1 MVIKTASGI
10 YMHAAWAED
19 EEGAGF
25 SLTKFDTAQYVGHYS
40 DKSAEESA
48 NWRKYEWQAIQE
60 ADDEE
65 DDGTEI
71 VEDESELDD
80 EEEEEADGEI
90 ISSDDVIEGLM
101 DDIGD
106 TAEEVQSVGADSTAT
121 QNLSDTGLG
130 NDNLLS
136 GTNRGLAGWIIP
148 DGFSAEA
155 VAGTIYDDTA
165 DAVNYI
171 KITCGTAGAG
181 ALQFDAGDLPEKL
194 AHDGGSAYTLTADVA
209 MSTCFSMPAYVGK
222 PGGTAKQIEFGTI
235 DNAARDLEEDSEN
248 DGVWVPDVLTADAL
262 GVAADGQ
269 ALCFDLT
276 AMPAGATLEI
286 ANLKVEEGAMATPWE
301 KSIKE
306 VAETAEAAQA
316 GVDTLTT
323 CIRQTDDGV
332 EVARKNADGNY
343 IGYKSVQT
351 ADGLEVR
358 TADDVVV
365 ARYGNSVK
373 IGEDATSQVV
383 IDSQALQIIT
393 KLYKLYAL
401 SVKTR
406 NIDTSTEAPVEFSK
420 FESGMVP
427 FASSISFSVS
437 FDHAVGKYHPIA
449 NFIIHASDGSY
460 HVAMEV
466 QIGIGKTETCTAY
479 AEIPDIGGG
488 TVTGSLTFKAT
499 YDGAKTFTL
508 SNFSTSDIQSVEWYV
523 SYTVLSTE
531 VPEIRIQGDSYF
543 SGHLAVSS
551 RKGGIGMSDGNVF
564 LTGTLNALKAIN
576 AEETITIKNRDIK
589 EMFSGLISVGYE
601 DKSLNIAAGG
611 NTGESTINLSKDGYS
626 ARCICGW
633 NLSGTGASN
642 CIIARIYVNQ
652 TDQQLHYYVKN
663 TGSSKAT
670 PTLRAYVLYTK
681 SDLPKLQ

>member
-25 SLTKFDTAQYVGHYS
+25 SLTKFNGAQYVGNYS
-40 DKSAEESA
+40 DKSEEESTS
-48 NWRKYEWQAIQE
+48 WRSYEWQAIQE

-136 GTNRGLAGWIIP
+136 GTNRGLSGWIIP

-155 VAGTIYDDTA
+155 VNGTIYDDTA

-181 ALQFDAGDLPEKL
+181 ILQFDAGDLPEKL

-248 DGVWVPDVLTADAL
+248 DGVWVPDVLTAGAL

-306 VAETAEAAQA
+306 VAETAATAQTAAEAALTDA
-316 GVDTLTT
+316 VIEYALGDSADTAPESGWSSETPEWTSGKYVWQKTTVKDGKGNETVTTT
-323 CIRQTDDGV
+323 CIQG
-332 EVARKNADGNY
+332 AK
-343 IGYKSVQT
+343 
-351 ADGLEVR
+351 
-358 TADDVVV
+358 
-365 ARYGNSVK
+365 
-373 IGEDATSQVV
+373 GEDAILLQ
-383 IDSQALQIIT
+383 IDSANGTQFKNTGVSTTLTVTIRYGDKIIT
-393 KLYKLYAL
+393 KAADMLENFGSAAYLTWSEKKLGETEFTAL
-401 SVKTR
+401 
-406 NIDTSTEAPVEFSK
+406 
-420 FESGMVP
+420 
-427 FASSISFSVS
+427 
-437 FDHAVGKYHPIA
+437 
-449 NFIIHASDGSY
+449 ASDDSR
-460 HVAMEV
+460 
-466 QIGIGKTETCTAY
+466 IGDNGFYLTL
-479 AEIPDIGGG
+479 G
-488 TVTGSLTFKAT
+488 TDDVDEKSVFECEL
-499 YDGAKTFTL
+499 
-508 SNFSTSDIQSVEWYV
+508 NF
-523 SYTVLSTE
+523 
-531 VPEIRIQGDSYF
+531 
-543 SGHLAVSS
+543 
-551 RKGGIGMSDGNVF
+551 
-564 LTGTLNALKAIN
+564 
-576 AEETITIKNRDIK
+576 
-589 EMFSGLISVGYE
+589 
-601 DKSLNIAAGG
+601 
-611 NTGESTINLSKDGYS
+611 
-626 ARCICGW
+626 
-633 NLSGTGASN
+633 
-642 CIIARIYVNQ
+642 
-652 TDQQLHYYVKN
+652 
-663 TGSSKAT
+663 
-670 PTLRAYVLYTK
+670 
-681 SDLPKLQ
+681 

>member
-10 YMHAAWAED
+10 CMHAAWAED
-19 EEGAGF
+19 EEGTGF
-25 SLTKFDTAQYVGHYS
+25 SLTKFNGAQYVGNYS
-40 DKSAEESA
+40 DKSEEESTS
-48 NWRKYEWQAIQE
+48 WRSYEWQAIQE

-248 DGVWVPDVLTADAL
+248 DGVWVPAALTAGAL

-269 ALCFDLT
+269 VLCLDIS

-286 ANLKVEEGAMATPWE
+286 ANLKIEEGAMVTPWK

-306 VAETAEAAQA
+306 VDETATKAQSTADTAVTDAATAQSTADTAKADAATAQSTADAAQSTADTAKKDAATAQTAAEAALTDA
-316 GVDTLTT
+316 VIEYALGDSADTAPESGWSSETPEWISGKYIWQKTTVKDGKGNKKVTTT
-323 CIRQTDDGV
+323 CIQGAKGEDAILLQIDSVNGTQF
-332 EVARKNADGNY
+332 KNTGIATTLTVTIRYGDKTITKASQMYEAFGSSAY
-343 IGYKSVQT
+343 LTWSEKKMGETEFTPLSQGDSRIGDNGFYLT
-351 ADGLEVR
+351 IG
-358 TADDVVV
+358 ADDVDEK
-365 ARYGNSVK
+365 SV
-373 IGEDATSQVV
+373 
-383 IDSQALQIIT
+383 
-393 KLYKLYAL
+393 
-401 SVKTR
+401 
-406 NIDTSTEAPVEFSK
+406 
-420 FESGMVP
+420 FECEL
-427 FASSISFSVS
+427 
-437 FDHAVGKYHPIA
+437 
-449 NFIIHASDGSY
+449 NF
-460 HVAMEV
+460 
-466 QIGIGKTETCTAY
+466 
-479 AEIPDIGGG
+479 
-488 TVTGSLTFKAT
+488 
-499 YDGAKTFTL
+499 
-508 SNFSTSDIQSVEWYV
+508 
-523 SYTVLSTE
+523 
-531 VPEIRIQGDSYF
+531 
-543 SGHLAVSS
+543 
-551 RKGGIGMSDGNVF
+551 
-564 LTGTLNALKAIN
+564 
-576 AEETITIKNRDIK
+576 
-589 EMFSGLISVGYE
+589 
-601 DKSLNIAAGG
+601 
-611 NTGESTINLSKDGYS
+611 
-626 ARCICGW
+626 
-633 NLSGTGASN
+633 
-642 CIIARIYVNQ
+642 
-652 TDQQLHYYVKN
+652 
-663 TGSSKAT
+663 
-670 PTLRAYVLYTK
+670 
-681 SDLPKLQ
+681 